1 MKLLKDDKYNA
12 ILSAARSEFIHHGF
26 KDASMRAIAK
36 EANVGLSNIYN
47 YFKNKNDL
55 FLAVVKPAKDDFYA
69 FIREHHT
76 NEHIDFNRMSTFGY
90 QHDIVETYITL
101 IDKYRQELSLL
112 LFHADG
118 SELKG
123 FRDTFTDYLTRTSME
138 QMKIVKK
145 RYPESREMSEFLV
158 HTLSSWMVTI
168 LGEIVSH
175 NLSKPRIRAFFEEYF
190 KFEFAGWREIVGV

>member
-12 ILSAARSEFIHHGF
+12 ILSAARSEFVNNGF
-26 KDASMRAIAK
+26 KDASMRVIAK

-47 YFKNKNDL
+47 YFKSKDDL

-69 FIREHHT
+69 FVREQHT
-76 NEHIDFNRMSTFGY
+76 NENFDFDRISTFGY
-90 QHDIVETYITL
+90 QSEIIETYISL
-101 IDKYRQELSLL
+101 IDTYRDELYLL

-118 SELKG
+118 SRLKG
-123 FRDTFTDYLTRTSME
+123 FRETFTDYLTQTSIYQME
-138 QMKIVKK
+138 IVRR
-145 RYPESREMSEFLV
+145 RYPEAGEMSGFLV

-175 NLSKPRIRAFFEEYF
+175 NLSKQRIREFFKEYF
-190 KFEFAGWREIVGV
+190 RFEIAGWRELVGV